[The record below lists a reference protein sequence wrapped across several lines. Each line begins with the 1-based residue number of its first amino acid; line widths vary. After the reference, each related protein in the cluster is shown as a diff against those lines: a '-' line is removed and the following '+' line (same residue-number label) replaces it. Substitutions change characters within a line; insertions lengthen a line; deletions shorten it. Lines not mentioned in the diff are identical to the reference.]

1 MMNKVDELKDQLKNI
16 KCLLEKMD
24 KARSAMQ
31 EGTRMEQV
39 AVIHN

>member
-16 KCLLEKMD
+16 NCLLEKMD
-24 KARSAMQ
+24 KARGVRL
-31 EGTRMEQV
+31 EGTRVEEV

>member
-24 KARSAMQ
+24 KARGPRQ

>member
-24 KARSAMQ
+24 KARGARQ
-31 EGTRMEQV
+31 EGTRMEEV